1 MKKDK
6 ENHPSEARGQILEDM
21 TPLEI
26 LESAI
31 YDEQSACDFYSY
43 LFNQIRN
50 QSGKEKFK
58 FLAEDEKR
66 HRSILEKEYQKE
78 SKGRRFKFNPKKAK
92 TIKVK
97 VDSESSAS
105 SALDL
110 AIQAERGAYKFYT
123 RAAEKVKSQSSK
135 NMFLR
140 LAEEEDRHYN
150 LLAAERQ
157 ALSSNFYWYEYDVP
171 GVMEE

>member
-6 ENHPSEARGQILEDM
+6 RNLPSEASGQVSKDTI
-21 TPLEI
+21 PLEI

-31 YDEQSACDFYSY
+31 YDEQSACDFYLY
-43 LFNQIRN
+43 LSGLIKN
-50 QSGKEKFK
+50 QSGKEKFR

-66 HRSILEKEYQKE
+66 HRYILEKEYCEE
-78 SKGRRFKFNPKKAK
+78 SKEKKFKFDSKKEK
-92 TIKVK
+92 IMKIKI
-97 VDSESSAS
+97 DDQSSAS
-105 SALDL
+105 DALDL
-110 AIQAERGAYKFYT
+110 AIRAERGAYKFYME
-123 RAAEKVKSQSSK
+123 AFKKVQAQASK
-135 NMFLR
+135 NMFLK

-157 ALSSNFYWYEYDVP
+157 ALSNNFYWYEYDVP